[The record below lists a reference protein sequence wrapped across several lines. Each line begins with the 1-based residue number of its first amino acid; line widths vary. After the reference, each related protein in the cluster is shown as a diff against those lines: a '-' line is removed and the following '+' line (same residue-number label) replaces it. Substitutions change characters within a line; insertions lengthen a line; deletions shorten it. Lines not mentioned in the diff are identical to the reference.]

1 MTTMP
6 MVVHTSEPSALEV
19 ATGGGSAAGIGGG
32 YNSPC
37 GDITI
42 TADVTSVTATR
53 GGTYSDV
60 IGRGFGN
67 FPNCSSVKFG
77 NATVFNG
84 TAWSPD
90 PMEAG
95 TYGGLT
101 LAISNSGNTWTLT
114 PSSK

>member
-1 MTTMP
+1 
-6 MVVHTSEPSALEV
+6 
-19 ATGGGSAAGIGGG
+19 
-32 YNSPC
+32 
-37 GDITI
+37 
-42 TADVTSVTATR
+42 
-53 GGTYSDV
+53 
-60 IGRGFGN
+60 
-67 FPNCSSVKFG
+67 VKFG

-90 PMEAG
+90 PMVAG